1 MPPCVTLVTL
11 PCVHEFMFH
20 ASSHL
25 RLIDRSIL
33 RLLVCATNQL
43 KAAEHKYEKGKPRR
57 HGDTERHEEVA
68 DHCVGS
74 FLVSQCLRGFLQ
86 PTVHGSILPLITFFN
101 VRGSFI
107 VSFPYEN

>member
-33 RLLVCATNQL
+33 RLLMCATNQL
-43 KAAEHKYEKGKPRR
+43 KAAEHKYEKGKPRK

-68 DHCVGS
+68 DHCVAVRSPQANGNS
-74 FLVSQCLRGFLQ
+74 KNAKTKVE
-86 PTVHGSILPLITFFN
+86 PAKILTFKTFVFTFFELFLWK
-101 VRGSFI
+101 R
-107 VSFPYEN
+107 